1 MTFSR
6 MQLLFVLILFIG
18 ISNHVLIVP
27 HLLGTAKRDAWVCVL
42 IAYLI
47 LLGWG
52 ALISYILSK
61 NKQRLPLFLWMT
73 ERTGKVIPCFIIS
86 MFFLYLILIGFIS
99 FFDLIASVKIYFM
112 PVTPTGVVVIP
123 FLLLSVWAAFKGLKM
138 IVYTSTVLLPL
149 VWLLGHFVAFTT
161 IERKKYSFLF
171 PIFAD
176 DDASILKGVIIILG
190 GSVDLLV
197 LFLLHHYFNKPVSY
211 GYIVILLTILAGLI
225 IGPTMGALSA
235 FGPNV
240 AADLR
245 FPAFEQW
252 RLVTIGD
259 HVSHV
264 DSLAVLQL
272 LCGTIIRIALCLYLL
287 PDIVRIKAP
296 QWRLSLII
304 IPAVGFGSAMVMHI
318 SDIWMQTTLKM
329 YFYPSAF
336 LFGIGMTLIL
346 FIISCLPKKK
356 GFTTL

>member
-6 MQLLFVLILFIG
+6 VQLLFVLILFIG

-42 IAYLI
+42 ISYVI
-47 LLGWG
+47 LLAWG
-52 ALISYILSK
+52 GLITYILSK
-61 NKQRLPLFLWMT
+61 NKQRLPLGLWLS
-73 ERTGKVIPCFIIS
+73 ERTGKVVAYFIIS
-86 MFFLYLILIGFIS
+86 MFFLYIVLIGFIS

-112 PVTPTGVVVIP
+112 PMTPTWIVVIP
-123 FLLLSVWAAFKGLKM
+123 FLLLSVWSAFKGLKM
-138 IVYTSTVLLPL
+138 IVYSSIILLPL
-149 VWLLGHFVAFTT
+149 VWLLGHFVAFAT
-161 IERKKYSFLF
+161 IESKNYSFLF

-176 DDASILKGVIIILG
+176 DTSIFHGIIIILG

-197 LFLLHHYFNKPVSY
+197 LFLLHHYFNKPITY
-211 GYIVILLTILAGLI
+211 GYVILLITILAGLI

-264 DSLAVLQL
+264 DALAVFQL
-272 LCGTIIRIALCLYLL
+272 LCGTIIRIALSLYLL
-287 PDIVRIKAP
+287 PDLIRVKAP
-296 QWRLSLII
+296 IPRFSLIV
-304 IPAVGFGSAMVMHI
+304 IPALGFGSALVLHL
-318 SDIWMQTTLKM
+318 SDIWMQTALKM
-329 YFYPSAF
+329 YFYPSIF

-346 FIISCLPKKK
+346 FIISFLPKKK

>member
-6 MQLLFVLILFIG
+6 VQLLFVLILFIG

-27 HLLGTAKRDAWVCVL
+27 HLLGAAKRDAWVCVL
-42 IAYLI
+42 ISYVI
-47 LLGWG
+47 LLAWG
-52 ALISYILSK
+52 GLITYILSK
-61 NKQRLPLFLWMT
+61 NKQRLPLFLWLK
-73 ERTGKVIPCFIIS
+73 ERTGRHIPS
-86 MFFLYLILIGFIS
+86 VLMTLFFLYIVVIGFIS

-112 PVTPTGVVVIP
+112 PMTPTWVVVIP
-123 FLLLSVWAAFKGLKM
+123 FLVLSVWAALKGLKM
-138 IVYTSTVLLPL
+138 IVYTSIILLPL
-149 VWLLGHFVAFTT
+149 VWILGHFVAFTT
-161 IERKKYSFLF
+161 IESKRYSFLF

-176 DDASILKGVIIILG
+176 EQASIIQGVVIILG

-211 GYIVILLTILAGLI
+211 GFIVLLITILAGLI
-225 IGPTMGALSA
+225 IGPTMGALAA

-264 DSLAVLQL
+264 DALAVLQL
-272 LCGTIIRIALCLYLL
+272 LCGTIIRISLCLYLL
-287 PDIVRIKAP
+287 PDLLRINSSKL
-296 QWRLSLII
+296 RYSLII
-304 IPAVGFGSAMVMHI
+304 IPALGFGTLMVMHI

-329 YFYPSAF
+329 YFYPFAF
-336 LFGIGMTLIL
+336 LFGIVMTWVLL
-346 FIISCLPKKK
+346 IISFLPKKK
-356 GFTTL
+356 GLTT